1 MRTMKVV
8 AAALAGIALQ
18 SAPAAAQIP
27 GLEVSLVPK
36 VGFYSPATDLQTAA
50 DAAGEIVDDRG
61 GSLALGLA
69 LDLGVPLSP
78 LNVRVGF
85 DYVTAS
91 EFTYA
96 DDSDPMTA
104 FETTGE
110 QTMLAIAG
118 DVVLR
123 PIPKL
128 LIVQPYLLAGAGV
141 KRYDF
146 SFPEAAES
154 NDADEAFPDDATDF
168 TVHAGIGL
176 DVGLGPIAL
185 VAELSD
191 YVSWYEAEGADG
203 SEMQHDLFLMAG
215 LRVGL
220 F

>member
-1 MRTMKVV
+1 MRIRTGAPLLALMV
-8 AAALAGIALQ
+8 LAG
-18 SAPAAAQIP
+18 PAAAQVP
-27 GLEVSLVPK
+27 GLEVQLVPK
-36 VGFYSPATDLQTAA
+36 VGFYSPAADLEAAA

-78 LNVRVGF
+78 LNVRIGF

-96 DDSDPMTA
+96 D
-104 FETTGE
+104 TTGADVEANGE

-118 DVVLR
+118 DVILR

-146 SFPEAAES
+146 SFADAAAGSDVE
-154 NDADEAFPDDATDF
+154 DAFPESETDF

-176 DVGLGPIAL
+176 DAGIGPVAL

-191 YVSWYEAEGADG
+191 YVSWYEAEGAEG
-203 SEMQHDLFLMAG
+203 SEMQHDLFIMAG
-215 LRVGL
+215 VRVGL

>member
-1 MRTMKVV
+1 MRRVAGILV
-8 AAALAGIALQ
+8 GAAAAALS
-18 SAPAAAQIP
+18 SAPLAAQVP
-27 GLEVSLVPK
+27 GISLELVPK
-36 VGFYSPATDLQTAA
+36 VGFYTPATDLQAAA

-69 LDLGVPLSP
+69 LDIGAALSP

-96 DDSDPMTA
+96 D
-104 FETTGE
+104 TTGADLEANGE

-118 DVVLR
+118 DVILR

-146 SFPEAAES
+146 SFADAAEGS
-154 NDADEAFPDDATDF
+154 DVEEAFPESQTDF
-168 TVHAGIGL
+168 TVHAGLGVDL
-176 DVGLGPIAL
+176 GLGPVAL

-191 YVSWYEAEGADG
+191 YVSWYEAEGG
-203 SEMQHDLFLMAG
+203 ESEMQHDLFIMAG
-215 LRVGL
+215 LRVGV

>member
-1 MRTMKVV
+1 MRVNAIVLAALGGSLLV
-8 AAALAGIALQ
+8 AAPLAGQ
-18 SAPAAAQIP
+18 
-27 GLEVSLVPK
+27 GLSVDLVPK
-36 VGFYSPATDLQTAA
+36 VGFYSPADDLEAAA

-61 GSLALGLA
+61 GSLAVGLA

-96 DDSDPMTA
+96 DTTGADLEA
-104 FETTGE
+104 TGE
-110 QTMLAIAG
+110 QTMLAITG
-118 DVVLR
+118 DVILR

-128 LIVQPYLLAGAGV
+128 LIVQPYFLAGAGV

-146 SFPEAAES
+146 SFADAAEGS
-154 NDADEAFPDDATDF
+154 DIEEAFPESETDF
-168 TVHAGIGL
+168 TVHAGLGVDLGI
-176 DVGLGPIAL
+176 GPIAL

-191 YVSWYEAEGADG
+191 YVSWYEVEGGD
-203 SEMQHDLFLMAG
+203 SRMQNDLFLMAG
-215 LRVGL
+215 LRVGV

>member
-1 MRTMKVV
+1 MRVS
-8 AAALAGIALQ
+8 ARWLALLAGVAVTG
-18 SAPAAAQIP
+18 APAAAQVP
-27 GLEVSLVPK
+27 GLDVQLVPK
-36 VGFYSPATDLQTAA
+36 VGFYSPVTDLQAAA

-61 GSLALGLA
+61 GSLAIGLA

-96 DDSDPMTA
+96 D
-104 FETTGE
+104 TTGADLEANGE

-118 DVVLR
+118 DVILR

-146 SFPEAAES
+146 SFADAADGSDVE
-154 NDADEAFPDDATDF
+154 EAFPESETDF
-168 TVHAGIGL
+168 TVHAGLGL
-176 DVGLGPIAL
+176 DLGIGPIAL

-191 YVSWYEAEGADG
+191 YVSWYDAEGGD
-203 SEMQHDLFLMAG
+203 SEMQHDLFVMAG
-215 LRVGL
+215 VRVGL

>member
-1 MRTMKVV
+1 MKVV
-8 AAALAGIALQ
+8 AAALAGVVLQ
-18 SAPAAAQIP
+18 GAPVAAQIP
-27 GLEVSLVPK
+27 GLDVSLVPK

-50 DAAGEIVDDRG
+50 DAAGAIVDDRG

-96 DDSDPMTA
+96 D
-104 FETTGE
+104 TTGAELEANGE
-110 QTMLAIAG
+110 QTMLAITG

-123 PIPKL
+123 PVPKL

-146 SFPEAAES
+146 EFAEAA
-154 NDADEAFPDDATDF
+154 DADTDIEDAFPDSQTDF

-191 YVSWYEAEGADG
+191 YISWYEAEGAGG
-203 SEMQHDLFLMAG
+203 SELQNDLFIMAG
-215 LRVGL
+215 VRLGL

>member
-1 MRTMKVV
+1 MYMRNSTS
-8 AAALAGIALQ
+8 ALLALMVLGT
-18 SAPAAAQIP
+18 PAAAQVP
-27 GLEVSLVPK
+27 GLDVQLLPK
-36 VGFYSPATDLQTAA
+36 VGFYAPAADLQAA
-50 DAAGEIVDDRG
+50 SDAAGEIVDDRG

-69 LDLGVPLSP
+69 LELGVPLTS
-78 LNVRVGF
+78 LSVRVGF

-96 DDSDPMTA
+96 D
-104 FETTGE
+104 TTGADIEANGE

-118 DVVLR
+118 DVILR

-146 SFPEAAES
+146 SFADAADGSDVE
-154 NDADEAFPDDATDF
+154 EAFPESETDF
-168 TVHAGIGL
+168 TVHAGLGV

-203 SEMQHDLFLMAG
+203 SEMQHDLFIMAG